1 MSEDP
6 YARSDYRRL
15 IAWES
20 RIKREGPYL
29 AELLER
35 APDRSALDVGCGT
48 GEHVAFFAGL
58 DARAVGLDR
67 SEKMIEQARDH
78 ESGGAARFFLGD
90 ARKAREAL
98 ADEPPFGLCICLGN
112 MLPHV
117 LEDDELSALFREGR
131 ELLAPGGLFLAQIL
145 NYRRILGQGVRH
157 LPLNFRSGEDCEEI
171 VFLRLLKPAENGRI
185 LFFPTTLSL
194 DPESEDEPV
203 SIKATR
209 RVELRAW
216 TAEDL
221 VPMLV
226 ASGFRVDLRGD
237 MRGGEYDARRSSDL
251 VFVAKRLR

>member
-20 RIKREGPYL
+20 RIEREGPYL
-29 AELLER
+29 TALLDR
-35 APDRSALDVGCGT
+35 APDRSVLDVGCGT

-67 SEKMIEQARDH
+67 SEKMIEQAKDH

-90 ARKAREAL
+90 AREAREAL
-98 ADEPPFGLCICLGN
+98 ANEPPFGLCICLGN
-112 MLPHV
+112 MLPHI
-117 LEDDELSALFREGR
+117 LEEGELNALFREVR
-131 ELLAPGGLFLAQIL
+131 ELLAPDGLFLVQIL
-145 NYRRILGQGVRH
+145 NYRRILDQNIRH
-157 LPLNFRSGEDCEEI
+157 LPLNLRRGEDSEEI
-171 VFLRLLKPAENGRI
+171 VFLRLLRPAEKGRI

-194 DPESEDEPV
+194 DHQSEEEPV

-221 VPMLV
+221 VPMLEELGLHV
-226 ASGFRVDLRGD
+226 ELHGD
-237 MRGGEYDARRSSDL
+237 MQGGEFRAQESSDL
-251 VFVAKRLR
+251 VFVATRG